1 MHRKQAN
8 EPSYDA
14 SMLPNTPWSRNFRHK
29 KIRGIIMKWKDNE
42 VDKFQVKRNENPK
55 SGCPIVLCTPA
66 INYGLTKEDFKKVKQ
81 RILEF
86 DIE

>member
-1 MHRKQAN
+1 
-8 EPSYDA
+8 
-14 SMLPNTPWSRNFRHK
+14 
-29 KIRGIIMKWKDNE
+29 MKWKDKE

-55 SGCPIVLCTPA
+55 SPCPIVLCTPA
-66 INYGLTKEDFKKVKQ
+66 INYGLTREDFKKVKQ

>member
-1 MHRKQAN
+1 
-8 EPSYDA
+8 
-14 SMLPNTPWSRNFRHK
+14 
-29 KIRGIIMKWKDNE
+29 MKWKDNE